1 VTRRSTAYWWYSKV
15 AKQIE
20 VSTMSYKQL
29 IEGQRYQIEAYLRE
43 GLSYRKI
50 GERLNVSHSTVSREV
65 RRNRLRGSHY
75 LPEVAHSKAL
85 KRRLQAAKYRLCETT
100 VTFVEYGLSHK
111 WSPEQIAGVGKL
123 IGYAVSHEWIYGY
136 VQRDKLRGG
145 KLFKHLRHSRR
156 KYRKGSSTK
165 RVIIPNRVGI
175 EHRPA
180 AVDKKRRFGDWEVDT
195 VLGKNGTGAIVSL
208 VERKSRLYLI
218 RKVSAKSA
226 HEVRQAMI
234 RMLWRYRRHVHTIT
248 ADNGLEFC
256 EHEHVAKVL
265 KTNIYFANP
274 YSSWERGLNENFNGL
289 LRQYIKKGTD
299 LRTVSDAQLKQIE
312 RAINLRPRK
321 CLGFKQPAVVFEEM
335 RRAA

>member
-1 VTRRSTAYWWYSKV
+1 
-15 AKQIE
+15 
-20 VSTMSYKQL
+20 MSYKQL

-50 GERLNVSHSTVSREV
+50 GKRLNVSHSTISREV
-65 RRNRLRGSHY
+65 RRNRLRESHY

-85 KRRLQAAKYRLCETT
+85 RRRYQAAKYRLCEMT
-100 VTFVEYGLSHK
+100 VAFVEFGLSHK

-123 IGYAVSHEWIYGY
+123 AGYSVSHEWIYAH
-136 VQRDKLRGG
+136 VQHDKLRGG
-145 KLFKHLRHSRR
+145 KLFKQLRRGRR
-156 KYRKGSSTK
+156 KYRKGSRAK

-180 AVDKKRRFGDWEVDT
+180 VVDKKRRFGDWEVDT

-208 VERKSRLYLI
+208 VERKSKLYLI

-226 HEVRQAMI
+226 DEVRQAMI
-234 RMLWRYRRHVHTIT
+234 KMLWRYRRHVHTIT

-256 EHEHVAKVL
+256 EHEYVARSL
-265 KTNIYFANP
+265 KTDIYFANP

-299 LRTVSDAQLKQIE
+299 LRTVTDAQIKQIE

-335 RRAA
+335 REAA